1 MSHAA
6 LQTIWYL
13 LIGVLIVG
21 YAILDGFDLG
31 VGILSPF
38 VARSDRERRILL
50 NAIGPF
56 WDGNEVWLLT
66 AGGALFA
73 AFPHVYATVFSGFY
87 LALMLVLF
95 ALIVRAVTFEFR
107 SKVEDVRWR
116 RAWDWVFFVGSA
128 LPALLT
134 GVAVGNVMRGVPL
147 TAQMEYAGNFFTLL
161 NPLALLVG
169 LTGLAMFI
177 TQGATYLMVKTD
189 NPIADRAKQIAKW
202 SWLAVAVLVVLTT
215 VVTILD
221 TPGRFDNYL
230 SAPWTWI
237 VPVLAIA
244 ALVVTRLSLDKAAG
258 RAFLFSSISF
268 AGLIGIFGV
277 ANFPTLLPA
286 RGAGGLSLT
295 IANASASARTLQTMF
310 IIALI
315 GVPIMLAYTAY
326 VYYSF
331 RGKVKLDDSS
341 Y

>member
-1 MSHAA
+1 MSYAA

-38 VARSDRERRILL
+38 IARTDRERRILL
-50 NAIGPF
+50 NAVGPF
-56 WDGNEVWLLT
+56 LDGNEVWLLT

-95 ALIVRAVTFEFR
+95 ALIVRAVSFEFR
-107 SKVEDVRWR
+107 SKVEDARWR
-116 RAWDWVFFVGSA
+116 SVWDWVFFVGSA

-147 TAQMEYAGNFFTLL
+147 TANMEYAGNFFTLL
-161 NPLALLVG
+161 HPAALLVG

-177 TQGATYLMVKTD
+177 TQGATYLLVKTD
-189 NPIADRAKQIAKW
+189 NPIAGRARAVAKW
-202 SWLAVAVLVVLTT
+202 SWLALVVLAAATT
-215 VVTILD
+215 AVTILD
-221 TPGRFDNYL
+221 TPARFDNYL
-230 SAPWTWI
+230 RAPWLW
-237 VPVLAIA
+237 LAPILTVA

-258 RAFLFSSISF
+258 RAFLCSSVSV
-268 AGLIGIFGV
+268 AGLIGIFGA
-277 ANFPTLLPA
+277 ANYPTMLPA
-286 RGAGGLSLT
+286 RGAANLSLT